1 MTPIDRTPEPDLENR
16 FDNPR
21 DPEAPEAVN
30 QEQRDFPQ
38 AQDVADE
45 AKRLAGDPNEESVHG
60 GPVDPAALIPP
71 DTQDVVDHMT
81 QMVEDGRIDY
91 DAYRG
96 ERSDDDE
103 PDQLGVEGMEMG
115 DMALPG
121 DTGAGG
127 QAHGAHINADRD

>member
-1 MTPIDRTPEPDLENR
+1 MTDINQGREPALDNR

-21 DPEAPEAVN
+21 DPDAPEAVN

-38 AQDVADE
+38 AQDVAEE
-45 AKRLAGDPNEESVHG
+45 AQNLACDPNEESVRG
-60 GPVDPAALIPP
+60 SLSNPAAVVPQ
-71 DTQDVVDHMT
+71 DEQDVVDHMH

-91 DAYRG
+91 SAYRG

-103 PDQLGVEGMEMG
+103 PEQLGVEGMEKG

-127 QAHGAHINADRD
+127 DARGAHINPDRD